1 MIQAYYNKTITLI
14 KYTIDRWGKKTEASS
29 VDIQVRMRNKYN
41 LRRGINGK
49 DIVSNMEIMTKQTGI
64 SLDDIFLIDAVRYP
78 IIWIEPVY
86 RFKTLAYNKVG
97 C

>member
-1 MIQAYYNKTITLI
+1 MIQAYYNKSITLI
-14 KYTIDRWGKKTEASS
+14 KYTTDKWGAKTEASS

-78 IIWIEPVY
+78 IIWMEPVY
-86 RFKTLAYNKVG
+86 RFKTISHYKIG